1 MSVAGGPGRWLL
13 LTGNRRVITLL
24 LLSVVYAALVPMAML
39 FLGSEQ
45 LLAARGTIA
54 GLLNTLLSG
63 VILLVSIVVS
73 VTSLF
78 VSQELSPVG
87 RQRDRVERARE
98 FRQSTENVLE
108 REVSP
113 AQPTAFLRAVTR
125 GILQRT
131 QDLQDA
137 VEGMASG
144 HPGLDEGTEGD
155 PVEEIHAFRERVAD
169 DVEAVNRQLADE
181 ADAFGILLA
190 GLEYDYAG
198 QLYALR
204 RFRSRHGAELPEEV
218 QTALDEVVHSLEFL
232 VTAREYFKSLYFERE
247 FATLSRDLLF
257 VSIPSLVLVSYAIL
271 VINAELLGGT
281 VAGVSRPL
289 LLAGAAYTLALGPFA
304 LLTVYVIRIAT
315 VALQTLSVGPFVLT
329 DENPDELVKSSTHD

>member
-1 MSVAGGPGRWLL
+1 MSFAGAPGRWFL
-13 LTGNRRVITLL
+13 LTGNRRAVTLL
-24 LLSVVYAALVPMAML
+24 LLGVVYVALVPMAL
-39 FLGSEQ
+39 VFLGSEQ

-87 RQRDRVERARE
+87 RQRERVERARE
-98 FRQSTENVLE
+98 FRESTEDVLD

-113 AQPTAFLRAVTR
+113 ARPTAFLRAVTQ
-125 GILQRT
+125 GILKRT

-137 VEGMASG
+137 VEGMRPG
-144 HPGLDEGTEGD
+144 HPGLDEGTEGE
-155 PVEEIHAFRERVAD
+155 PAAEIEAFRERVAG
-169 DVEAVNRQLADE
+169 DVEAVNRQLNDGAGT
-181 ADAFGILLA
+181 FGILLA

-204 RFRSRHGAELPEEV
+204 RFRSRHGTELTEEV
-218 QTALDEVVHSLEFL
+218 ENRLEDVVAALEFF

-257 VSIPSLVLVSYAIL
+257 VSLPALVLVSYVIL
-271 VINAELLGGT
+271 AVDAEVVGGT
-281 VAGVSRPL
+281 TIGVSRLL
-289 LLAGAAYTLALGPFA
+289 LLAGGAYTLALAPFA
-304 LLTVYVIRIAT
+304 VLTAYVVRVATIAT
-315 VALQTLSVGPFVLT
+315 RTLSAGPFVLA
-329 DENPDELVKSSTHD
+329 DDDPDDLVE

>member
-1 MSVAGGPGRWLL
+1 MSPAGAPGRWFL
-13 LTGNRRVITLL
+13 LTGNRRAVTLL
-24 LLSVVYAALVPMAML
+24 LLGVVYVALVPMAL
-39 FLGSEQ
+39 VFLGSEQ

-87 RQRDRVERARE
+87 RQRERVERARE
-98 FRQSTENVLE
+98 FRESTEDILD

-113 AQPTAFLRAVTR
+113 ARPSAFLRAVTQ
-125 GILQRT
+125 GILERT

-137 VEGMASG
+137 VDAMAPG

-155 PVEEIHAFRERVAD
+155 PAAEIDAFRERVAA
-169 DVEAVNRQLADE
+169 DVEAVNRRLSDGAGT
-181 ADAFGILLA
+181 FGILLA

-204 RFRSRHGAELPEEV
+204 RFRSRHGTELTEEV
-218 QTALDEVVHSLEFL
+218 DARLEDVVAALEFF

-257 VSIPSLVLVSYAIL
+257 VSLPALVLVSYAIL
-271 VINAELLGGT
+271 AIDAEMVGGT
-281 VAGVSRPL
+281 TIGVSRLL
-289 LLAGAAYTLALGPFA
+289 LLAGGAYTLALAPFA
-304 LLTVYVIRIAT
+304 VLTAYVVRVSTIAIS
-315 VALQTLSVGPFVLT
+315 TLSAGPFVLA
-329 DENPDELVKSSTHD
+329 DDDPDDLVE

>member
-1 MSVAGGPGRWLL
+1 MSLAGAPGRWFL
-13 LTGNRRVITLL
+13 LTGNRREVTLL
-24 LLSVVYAALVPMAML
+24 LLAVVFAALVPMAL
-39 FLGSEQ
+39 VFLGSEQ

-87 RQRDRVERARE
+87 RQRERVERARE
-98 FRQSTENVLE
+98 FRQSTEDVLD

-113 AQPTAFLRAVTR
+113 ARPAAFLRAVTR
-125 GILQRT
+125 ATLQRT

-137 VEGMASG
+137 VDAMDPG
-144 HPGLDEGTEGD
+144 HPGLDEGTEGE
-155 PVEEIHAFRERVAD
+155 PPAEMERFRERVAA
-169 DVEAVNRQLADE
+169 DVEAVNRRLSDGAGT
-181 ADAFGILLA
+181 FGILLA

-204 RFRSRHGAELPEEV
+204 RFRSRHGNELTAEVEDALEEV
-218 QTALDEVVHSLEFL
+218 VSALEFF

-257 VSIPSLVLVSYAIL
+257 VSLPAIIVVSYAIL
-271 VINAELLGGT
+271 AIDAEVVGGT
-281 VAGVSRPL
+281 TIGVSRLL
-289 LLAGAAYTLALGPFA
+289 LLAGGAYTLALAPFA
-304 LLTVYVIRIAT
+304 VLTAYVVRVATIAT
-315 VALQTLSVGPFVLT
+315 RTLSAGPFVLA
-329 DENPDELVKSSTHD
+329 DDDPDDLVG